1 MDKPFYVTWYPV
13 VQDDENRYAMF
24 LEKGISNFPKLIGIE
39 TIIDQNTYIGDY
51 YRGYAKPDFIINSN
65 GLRIYNYKWHVKEN
79 PYNFSGQQYDT
90 AYQRLLYID
99 DPRQTSVKTRKV
111 TISITADCDLLTS
124 LDIDKYVTTSQ
135 GQVQITE
142 ITYDTNNNS
151 LTINGLI

>member
-1 MDKPFYVTWYPV
+1 
-13 VQDDENRYAMF
+13 MF
-24 LEKGISNFPKLIGIE
+24 LEKGVSSFPKLINLREVWNQNIGGGNYERGI
-39 TIIDQNTYIGDY
+39 
-51 YRGYAKPDFIINSN
+51 AVPDVLQMPN
-65 GLRIYNYKWHVKEN
+65 GKRAYNYKWYVKQN
-79 PYNFSGQQYDT
+79 QFVDGANVAHDT
-90 AYQRLLYID
+90 AYQTLLYID
-99 DPRQTSVKTRKV
+99 DPRLTSVKTRKV

>member
-1 MDKPFYVTWYPV
+1 M
-13 VQDDENRYAMF
+13 A
-24 LEKGISNFPKLIGIE
+24 
-39 TIIDQNTYIGDY
+39 
-51 YRGYAKPDFIINSN
+51 
-65 GLRIYNYKWHVKEN
+65 LRHA
-79 PYNFSGQQYDT
+79 YDT
-90 AYQRLLYID
+90 AYQKLLYID
-99 DPRQTSVKTRKV
+99 DPRLTSVKTRKV